1 MSLATKSE
9 DLRTLSDS
17 EGVRCLRISPLENWI
32 AYGTAN
38 SLTVVE
44 LRTFKSQKFEVN
56 NAKPIAS
63 ISWSPNEAFLLLTYE
78 QSSIVNVF
86 LR

>member
-1 MSLATKSE
+1 
-9 DLRTLSDS
+9 
-17 EGVRCLRISPLENWI
+17 LRISPLENWI

-63 ISWSPNEAFLLLTYE
+63 ICWSSNEAFLLLTYE